1 MSSTRHEQH
10 RAFMQHHLDR
20 AMDDDSDATT
30 MNPPPTAT
38 TPHPPSSITT
48 KPPSAPT
55 TTENSTERHCERS
68 ARIANQVNRSRRF
81 GTNRYDVNESDD
93 DDSVDVI
100 NDSKRTENGFVL
112 SILFVPA
119 QEGILKARFHNFKIE
134 GQRTNKKKR
143 G

>member
-1 MSSTRHEQH
+1 MSSTHHEQH
-10 RAFMQHHLDR
+10 RTFMQHHLDR

-93 DDSVDVI
+93 DDRPSRADARLRGGV
-100 NDSKRTENGFVL
+100 SRLRLRTPTTL
-112 SILFVPA
+112 SMIDD
-119 QEGILKARFHNFKIE
+119 KAVKL
-134 GQRTNKKKR
+134 
-143 G
+143 

>member
-10 RAFMQHHLDR
+10 RTFMQHHLDR

-30 MNPPPTAT
+30 MNPPPIAT

-81 GTNRYDVNESDD
+81 GTNRYDVKKSDD
-93 DDSVDVI
+93 DNSVDVMQELGYD
-100 NDSKRTENGFVL
+100 NPHSRYYKQEHLTNRKRFRSFDSFRAGSRGNF
-112 SILFVPA
+112 
-119 QEGILKARFHNFKIE
+119 EGKIP
-134 GQRTNKKKR
+134 
-143 G
+143 